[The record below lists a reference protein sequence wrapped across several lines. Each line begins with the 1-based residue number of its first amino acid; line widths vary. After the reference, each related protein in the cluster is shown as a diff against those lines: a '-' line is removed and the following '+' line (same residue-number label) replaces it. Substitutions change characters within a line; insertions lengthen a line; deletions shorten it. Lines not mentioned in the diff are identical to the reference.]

1 MNLVTRWLTVFA
13 ALFVLM
19 HPAIADEGEW
29 THATSLTGTPKYPA
43 GFSQFDYVNP
53 KAPKGGL
60 VRLSSTGSFD
70 TFNPILPRG
79 EVADGIGLIYESLM
93 TPSFDELNIS
103 ADYGSLAEAT
113 KHADDDSWVSF
124 RLNPDAK
131 WHDGM
136 PVTVEDVIWSFEK
149 AIELNP
155 QQKFYYANVISAKK
169 TGEREVTFAFDA
181 KNNRELPHIMGQ
193 LTILPK
199 HWWEGKDAN
208 GKQRDIK
215 RGTLEPPVGSG
226 PYRIGKFRA
235 GRSVTFE
242 RVEDHWAKNL
252 NVNVGQN
259 NFDEIRYEYYRDST
273 VLLQGFKADQYDFR
287 RENSAKN
294 WATGYKNFPAR
305 ENGHVKL
312 LEFPDKASG
321 VMQAFVPNLR
331 KDKFKDANVRRA
343 LGLAYDFESLNRTV
357 FFGQYLRVPSYFAGT
372 ELASSGLPQGKELEI
387 LEKFRGKIPDA
398 VFTTPYE
405 NPISGD
411 NKKLRA
417 NLKKAV
423 ALMKQAGW
431 VLKGRKMVHAGTGEP
446 FVFEYLDHSQNGE
459 RSVLPW
465 KQNLA
470 RIGITLNYRVVD
482 TSQYIN
488 RLRAFDFDMVT
499 FVWGQSLSPGNEQ
512 RNYWGSSSANRTG
525 SRNFA
530 GISDPAIDALIDEV
544 IFARDRDSLVA
555 ATQALDRVLLWS
567 DFVIPQF
574 YYPFDRIAM
583 WDRFGRPE
591 KLPEYNVAFPTVWW
605 FDAEKAKKIP

>member
-1 MNLVTRWLTVFA
+1 MNLVTRCLAVFT

-43 GFSQFDYVNP
+43 GFPHFDYVNP

-79 EVADGIGLIYESLM
+79 EVADGIGLIFEGLM
-93 TPSFDELNIS
+93 APSFDELNIS
-103 ADYGSLAEAT
+103 ADYGLLAEAT

-136 PVTVEDVIWSFEK
+136 PVTIEDVIWSFEK

-169 TGEREVTFAFDA
+169 TGEREVTFAFDV

-215 RGTLEPPVGSG
+215 RGTLEPPLGSG

-242 RVEDHWAKNL
+242 QVEDHWAKNL
-252 NVNVGQN
+252 NVNIGQN
-259 NFDEIRYEYYRDST
+259 NFDAIRYEYYRDST
-273 VLLQGFKADQYDFR
+273 VLLQGFKADQYDYR

-294 WATGYKNFPAR
+294 WATGYKNFPAL
-305 ENGHVKL
+305 EKGHVKL
-312 LEFPDKASG
+312 IEFPDKASG

-343 LGLAYDFESLNRTV
+343 LGLAYDFETLNRTV

-372 ELASSGLPQGKELEI
+372 ELASTGLPQGKELEI
-387 LEKFRGKIPDA
+387 LEKFRGKIPDS

-411 NKKLRA
+411 NKQLRA

-423 ALMKQAGW
+423 GLMKQAGW
-431 VLKGRKMVHAGTGEP
+431 VLKGGKMVHAETGKP
-446 FVFEYLDHSQNGE
+446 FEFEYLDHSQNGE

-465 KQNLA
+465 KKNLA

-488 RLRAFDFDMVT
+488 RLRSFEFDMVT

-512 RNYWGSSSANRTG
+512 RNYWGSSSADRAG

-530 GISDPAIDALIDEV
+530 GISDPTIDALIDEV
-544 IFARDRDSLVA
+544 IFAGDRDSLVA

-605 FDAEKAKKIP
+605 FDTEKAKNIP

>member
-1 MNLVTRWLTVFA
+1 MKFLTRCLAVFT
-13 ALFVLM
+13 ALFVLTQT
-19 HPAIADEGEW
+19 AAFGEGEW

-43 GFSQFDYVNP
+43 GFPHFEYVNP
-53 KAPKGGL
+53 QAPKGGL

-79 EVADGIGLIYESLM
+79 EIATGIGLIYESLM
-93 TPSFDELNIS
+93 TSSFDELDIS
-103 ADYGSLAEAT
+103 AEYGLLAEAT
-113 KHADDDSWVSF
+113 KHADDNSWVSF
-124 RLNPDAK
+124 RLNPNAK

-136 PVTVEDVIWSFEK
+136 PVTVEDVIWSFK
-149 AIELNP
+149 KVTELNP
-155 QQKFYYANVISAKK
+155 QQKFYYANVISASK
-169 TGEREVTFAFDA
+169 TGEREVTFAFDV

-208 GKQRDIK
+208 GKLRDIT
-215 RGTLEPPVGSG
+215 RSTLEPPLGSG
-226 PYRIGKFRA
+226 PYRIGKFQA

-242 RVEDHWAKNL
+242 RVEDHWSKDL
-252 NVNVGQN
+252 NINVGKN
-259 NFDEIRYEYYRDST
+259 NFDKIRYEYYRDST
-273 VLLQGFKADQYDFR
+273 VLLQGFKADQYDYR

-294 WATGYKNFPAR
+294 WATGYENFPAR
-305 ENGHVKL
+305 EKGYVEL

-331 KDKFKDANVRRA
+331 RDKFKDANVRRA
-343 LGLAYDFESLNRTV
+343 LGLAYDFETLNRTV

-387 LEKFRGKIPDA
+387 LEKFRGRIPDD

-405 NPISGD
+405 NPTGGD

-417 NLKKAV
+417 NLKEAV
-423 ALMKQAGW
+423 ALMKKAGW
-431 VLKGRKMVHAGTGEP
+431 VLKGRKMVHAETGEP

-465 KQNLA
+465 KKNLE

-482 TSQYIN
+482 TSQYVN

-512 RNYWGSSSANRTG
+512 RNYWGSDSANRTG

-544 IFARDRDSLVA
+544 IFAGDRETLVA
-555 ATQALDRVLLWS
+555 ATRALDRALLWS

-591 KLPEYNVAFPTVWW
+591 KLPEYTVGFPMVWW
-605 FDAEKAKKIP
+605 FDEEKAKKIP

>member
-1 MNLVTRWLTVFA
+1 MNLMTRCLAVFA
-13 ALFVLM
+13 ALIVIV
-19 HPAIADEGEW
+19 HPAAAGEGEW
-29 THATSLTGTPKYPA
+29 THATSLTGTPKYPP
-43 GFSQFDYVNP
+43 GFPHFDYVNP
-53 KAPKGGL
+53 DAPKGGQ

-79 EVADGIGLIYESLM
+79 EIADGIGLMYESLM
-93 TPSFDELNIS
+93 APSFDELNIS
-103 ADYGSLAEAT
+103 AEYGLLAEAT
-113 KHADDDSWVSF
+113 NHPDDDSSVSF
-124 RLNPDAK
+124 RLNPNAR

-149 AIELNP
+149 TIELNP
-155 QQKFYYANVISAKK
+155 QQKFYYANVISATK
-169 TGEREVTFAFDA
+169 TGEREVTFAFNV
-181 KNNRELPHIMGQ
+181 KNNRELPHIMAQ

-199 HWWEGKDAN
+199 HWWTGKDAN
-208 GKQRDIK
+208 GKQRDIG
-215 RGTLEPPVGSG
+215 RGTLEPPLGSG
-226 PYRIGKFRA
+226 PYRIGKFKA

-242 RVEDHWAKNL
+242 RVDDHWAKDL

-259 NFDEIRYEYYRDST
+259 NFDRIRYEYYRDST
-273 VLLQGFKADQYDFR
+273 VLLQGFKADQYDYR

-294 WATGYKNFPAR
+294 WATGYKNFPAL

-312 LEFPDKASG
+312 IEFPDKASG

-331 KDKFKDANVRRA
+331 QDKFKDANVRRA
-343 LGLAYDFESLNRTV
+343 LGLAYDFETLNRTV

-372 ELASSGLPQGKELEI
+372 ELAATGLPQGTELAI
-387 LEKFRGKIPDA
+387 LEKHRGKIPDA

-405 NPISGD
+405 NPVGGD
-411 NKKLRA
+411 NRKIRA
-417 NLKKAV
+417 NLKRAV
-423 ALMKQAGW
+423 ELMKQAGW
-431 VLKGRKMVHAGTGEP
+431 VLKGRKMVHAETGEP
-446 FVFEYLDHSQNGE
+446 FEFEYLDHSQTGE

-465 KQNLA
+465 KKNLA

-512 RNYWGSSSANRTG
+512 RNYWGSESATRSG

-530 GISDPAIDALIDEV
+530 GIADPTIDKLIDEV
-544 IFARDRDSLVA
+544 IFAGDRQTLVA
-555 ATQALDRVLLWS
+555 ASRALDRVLLWS